1 MSSDIGKEGHK
12 LLKYILLQCRGGF
25 EAECAAE
32 IAEHCS
38 AIEIAGFPR
47 FEVNSGYVLY
57 EVFGDALECIQRIP
71 FRSLIF
77 VRQWFACLPVF
88 DDLPSHDRLSVLL
101 GPVADLPVSAELLA
115 EVPDT
120 TDGREVLPF
129 AGKLASAMAQTLR
142 QQGVMLPRKAR
153 ADWRMH
159 LFALSGKKL
168 FVGVSP
174 KRNSSNLEMGI
185 RRLKFPGAAPS
196 RSTLKLEEAWHWF
209 IPQAEWSERLGGG
222 KTAVD
227 LGAAPGG
234 WTWQLVKQGMFVT
247 SVDNGPMAE
256 SLMDTGQVTHE
267 KADAFHF
274 QPAKPVDWMVCDVA
288 DKPARVTS
296 RMLDWALNGW
306 CHEMIFNL
314 KLPMKKRYQ
323 EVRQSLALIEQEL
336 QEAGI
341 SYRLSAR
348 HLYHDR
354 EEITCH
360 LVLR

>member
-1 MSSDIGKEGHK
+1 MLRH
-12 LLKYILLQCRGGF
+12 LLLQCRSGF
-25 EAECAAE
+25 ESECVSEVAD
-32 IAEHCS
+32 HCG
-38 AIEIAGFPR
+38 ELGIAGFPR
-47 FEVNSGYVLY
+47 FEPGSGFVLFELY
-57 EVFGDALECIQRIP
+57 GDALTVIQRIP

-77 VRQWFACLPVF
+77 VRQWCACLPPF
-88 DDLPSHDRLSVLL
+88 DNLPTHDRLSVLL
-101 GPVADLPVSAELLA
+101 EPIKELPQTAELLA

-120 TDGREVLPF
+120 TEGREVLSF
-129 AGKLASAMAQTLR
+129 STKLASAMAQTLR
-142 QQGVMLPRKAR
+142 QQGVMLARKAK

-159 LFALSGKKL
+159 LFSLSGQSVL
-168 FVGVSP
+168 IGVSP
-174 KRNSSNLEMGI
+174 RRNASALAMGI

-209 IPQAEWSERLGGG
+209 IPQAQWPDRLGGG

-256 SLMDTGQVTHE
+256 TLMDTGQVTHE
-267 KADAFHF
+267 KADAFYF
-274 QPAKPVDWMVCDVA
+274 QPIKSVNWMVCDVA

-296 RMLDWALNGW
+296 RVLDWALNRW
-306 CHEMIFNL
+306 CDEMIFNL
-314 KLPMKKRYQ
+314 KLPMKKRYA
-323 EVRQSLALIEQEL
+323 EVSQNLAWIEQEL
-336 QEAGI
+336 SSAGI
-341 SYRLSAR
+341 AYQLSAR

-360 LVLR
+360 LDLRQ